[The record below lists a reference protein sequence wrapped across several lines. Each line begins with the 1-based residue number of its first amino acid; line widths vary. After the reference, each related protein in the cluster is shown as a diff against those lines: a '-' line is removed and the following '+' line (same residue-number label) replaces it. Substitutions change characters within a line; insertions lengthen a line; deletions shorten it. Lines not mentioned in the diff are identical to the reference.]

1 MSKIIEEY
9 YKSANIK
16 PFLLK
21 QKMEKF
27 KKHAD
32 IATEFEYWIQNKKY
46 SNDNVVTI
54 EGYTAQSIAVL
65 SKLLNGEGAFMLLIE
80 LRENPAKALARIE
93 KGFKVK

>member
-1 MSKIIEEY
+1 MSKIIEQY
-9 YKSANIK
+9 YKTANVK

-27 KKHAD
+27 EKHAD

-46 SNDNVVTI
+46 SNENVVTI
-54 EGYTAQSIAVL
+54 EGYTAQSIAAL

-80 LRENPAKALARIE
+80 LRENPINALKRLE
-93 KGFKVK
+93 NGFKIK